1 MCLAMRFAQ
10 CLSLPGAIARTIGNF
25 AERDYTLNRMGRE
38 ELVRHLK
45 ALLSLPLIALVGV
58 PAAACPTSEKIQTIR
73 SYVPS
78 EIGGGETVRK
88 VMRGDKLAIACDGL
102 DLSSGDVRVVLNVD
116 ASGAKKLGYQGVL
129 ATDQTQDNGKLQIRV
144 PDAPDLA
151 NHTVNVKVF
160 VMNGSSAT
168 SCDAG
173 TVRVV

>member
-1 MCLAMRFAQ
+1 MR
-10 CLSLPGAIARTIGNF
+10 SS
-25 AERDYTLNRMGRE
+25 Y
-38 ELVRHLK
+38 
-45 ALLSLPLIALVGV
+45 ALLSLSVLAL
-58 PAAACPTSEKIQTIR
+58 AAATSANACQNSDKIQTIR

-78 EIGGGETVRK
+78 DIAGGEAVRK
-88 VMRGDKLAIACDGL
+88 VNRGDRVAIACDGM

-129 ATDQTQDNGKLQIRV
+129 ATDQTQSGGQLQIRV

-160 VMNGSSAT
+160 MLKGDTAT

-173 TVRVV
+173 TVRIV

>member
-1 MCLAMRFAQ
+1 MRFVQ
-10 CLSLPGAIARTIGNF
+10 CLSPAHAVARAIGKF
-25 AERDYTLNRMGRE
+25 AERDYILNRTGRE
-38 ELVRHLK
+38 KLVHHPK
-45 ALLSLPLIALVGV
+45 ALLSLPLIALAVM
-58 PAAACPTSEKIQTIR
+58 PAAACPASDKIQTIR

-78 EIGGGETVRK
+78 DIGGGETIRK
-88 VMRGDKLAIACDGL
+88 VTRGDKLAIACDGM

-129 ATDQTQDNGKLQIRV
+129 ATEQTHDNGKLQIRV

-160 VMNGSSAT
+160 VMNGGSTT